1 LPLPLEKA
9 GAGRPSA
16 RKKPLLRCVVLSVII
31 VNYRVRHFLELCLT
45 SLQKA
50 LMGIDSEIIVIDNH
64 SADGGPEA
72 LQPLFPSVRFVINRE
87 NIGFARANNQAL
99 QLAKGQHVLFLNP
112 DTVVPE
118 HFARHCLSF
127 IEERPGIGGLGVR
140 MVDGSGRFLK
150 ESRRGFPS
158 PWVAFCRLSGLS
170 AMFPK
175 SRRFSAYYMGHLPE
189 DQTHPAPVLSGACLW
204 VSRAILAEIGGF
216 DIQFF
221 LYAEDIDLSYRLE
234 RAGYVNY
241 YLADTTII
249 HFKGESTRKDIRY
262 VRHFYK
268 AMSQFRRKHFRKGLP
283 ILLNLAT
290 EIAIWSRAATV
301 GLIRII
307 GIGLARLVG
316 QDTKPGSE
324 PVRTWVTGDATE
336 AGRTAAILT
345 GTGQRILVGGQT
357 EADEIIIC
365 EGRDFSFRQS
375 IAELE
380 ADAPYRHGRQVKFH
394 AAGTNSATGSPDP
407 DGRGETLV
415 WTK

>member
-1 LPLPLEKA
+1 M
-9 GAGRPSA
+9 
-16 RKKPLLRCVVLSVII
+16 VLSVII
-31 VNYRVRHFLELCLT
+31 VNYRVSYFLELCLR

-50 LMGIDSEIIVIDNH
+50 LIGLESEIVVVDNH

-72 LQPLFPSVRFVINRE
+72 LRMLFPGVRFLVNAE
-87 NIGFARANNQAL
+87 NVGFARANNQAL
-99 QLAKGQHVLFLNP
+99 SIAKGQYILFLNP

-118 HFARHCLSF
+118 NFARHCLSF
-127 IEERPGIGGLGVR
+127 LEEMPGIGGLGVR

-170 AMFPK
+170 ALFPK
-175 SRRFSAYYMGHLPE
+175 SHRFSTYYMGYLPE
-189 DQTHPAPVLSGACLW
+189 DRTHPAPVLSGACLW
-204 VSRAILAEIGGF
+204 VSRAILTEIGGF
-216 DIQFF
+216 DPQFF
-221 LYAEDIDLSYRLE
+221 MYAEDIDLSYRLE
-234 RAGYVNY
+234 RAGYINY

-283 ILLNLAT
+283 VILNFAA
-290 EIAIWSRAATV
+290 EIAIWWRAVIV
-301 GLIRII
+301 GLIRVI
-307 GIGLARLVG
+307 GIGLAGLTG
-316 QDTKPGSE
+316 QDPKPGAE
-324 PVRTWVTGDATE
+324 PVRAWLTGDVAE
-336 AGRTAAILT
+336 AGRIADILT
-345 GTGQRILVGGQT
+345 RTGQRIIVAGQS

-375 IAELE
+375 IFELE

-394 AAGTNSATGSPDP
+394 AAGSCSATGSPDP
-407 DGRGETLV
+407 NGRGETLV
-415 WTK
+415 WMK